1 MKSPF
6 AQVLIIMVVFA
17 GSAYATHSYLRHL
30 DAAAHEAKV
39 RQSYVEALIRD
50 FSRDADFLTS
60 QIENAVADSIRI
72 EALMAQAIAD
82 SNATTETFALI
93 LRTELGQIVDGQNP
107 LGFGMLHSLNK
118 SGEFDHWSKDIQQG
132 IANIIESHND
142 IRLATDHLE
151 WVVAQNRAWKGSE
164 SASDIENET
173 VRAWGS
179 LAIKRASLQ
188 TLTEKRRHILTET
201 NHMLALLNE
210 TKS

>member
-6 AQVLIIMVVFA
+6 AQVLIIVVVFA
-17 GSAYATHSYLRHL
+17 GTVFATSTYMRLTDSTSH
-30 DAAAHEAKV
+30 DAWMRKN
-39 RQSYVEALIRD
+39 YVNALIRD
-50 FSRDADFLTS
+50 FTRDADFLTS
-60 QIENAVADSIRI
+60 QIKNAVADSIRI

-82 SNATTETFALI
+82 SNMTMETFALI

-107 LGFGMLHSLNK
+107 LGFGILHSLNK
-118 SGEFDHWSKDIQQG
+118 SGEFDHWSKDIQKG

-151 WVVAQNRAWKGSE
+151 WVVAQNRVWKGNE

-173 VRAWGS
+173 VRAWGL

-188 TLTEKRRHILTET
+188 TLTEKRRHILAET

>member
-1 MKSPF
+1 MKSPL
-6 AQVLIIMVVFA
+6 AKILLIAVVFA
-17 GSAYATHSYLRHL
+17 GSAFATHSYLRHL
-30 DAAAHEAKV
+30 DASAYQAKV

-82 SNATTETFALI
+82 SNMTMETFALI
-93 LRTELGQIVDGQNP
+93 LRTDLGEVVDGRNP

-151 WVVAQNRAWKGSE
+151 WVVAQNRVWKGNE
-164 SASDIENET
+164 SASEIENET
-173 VRAWGS
+173 VRAWGLLALKRHS
-179 LAIKRASLQ
+179 LK
-188 TLTEKRRHILTET
+188 TLTEKRRHILAET
-201 NHMLALLNE
+201 THLLTLLHE